1 MPVLRS
7 SMVRHFGTV
16 AARYRELRDLDV
28 RAAHRVALEL
38 EQLSDAGRRLAVLD
52 VGAGTGRYTEAVLN
66 SAGVHLRLCYD
77 AVACD
82 ALGEML
88 SSGTAHRGWGS
99 ASVDRVI
106 GLAEFLPFPTDAFDT
121 VLSFNAVHHFKL
133 PVFLTEAARVLQPG
147 GRLIIYTRTPEQN
160 QCTIWGQLFPHFA
173 ERETRLYTEG
183 TLRAALDAVNEI
195 ESVELLEMPWTLR
208 TSLPRLLDQARSGG
222 YSTFRFYTPEEF
234 EGALGAFEA
243 RVRASFDNLSTI
255 TAPNDHLLVLAT
267 RHGGLPGSVE
277 RELHGVALHE

>member
-1 MPVLRS
+1 MPALRS
-7 SMVRHFGTV
+7 LMARHFGTV
-16 AARYRELRDLDV
+16 AARYCELRDLDV
-28 RAAHRVALEL
+28 RAARRVALEL

-66 SAGVHLRLCYD
+66 SAGVHPRLCYH

-88 SSGTAHRGWGS
+88 SSGTAHRAWGS
-99 ASVDRVI
+99 ANIDRVI
-106 GLAEFLPFPTDAFDT
+106 GLAEFLPFPTHAFDA
-121 VLSFNAVHHFKL
+121 VLSFNAAHHFNL
-133 PVFLTEAARVLQPG
+133 RAFLTEAARVLQPS

-160 QCTIWGQLFPHFA
+160 QRTIWGQLFPHFA
-173 ERETRLYTEG
+173 ERETRLYSEG
-183 TLRAALDAVNEI
+183 TLRAALDAVNDI

-222 YSTFRFYTPEEF
+222 YSTFRFYTPAEF
-234 EGALGAFEA
+234 EGALGAFKA
-243 RVRASFDNLSTI
+243 RVRASFDDLSTI

-267 RHGGLPGSVE
+267 RYGGLPGSVG